1 MDEETLNNLTEEI
14 RQIKERLTAIEK
26 EQRWIREDILSGNPR
41 ERMHSRILNNKTK
54 NITEKKEKIDDE
66 IKIEI

>member
-14 RQIKERLTAIEK
+14 RQIKERLVAIEK